1 MPTVD
6 VSSFTE
12 IEAEFLERVHGM
24 VWCNVA
30 TVDRLNRPRSRVL
43 HTIWEGSTGWTATRR
58 HSFKAKHLEHSPQ
71 VSLAY
76 IADLMKPVYVDAL
89 ATWADD
95 LADKQ
100 RVWDLFAS
108 TAPPLGYDPAPIF
121 QSPDHPDFGLLKFTP
136 WRIKLAEGT
145 GKGITYF
152 WRREKGRT

>member
-1 MPTVD
+1 MPTID
-6 VSSFTE
+6 VSTFAE
-12 IEAEFLERVHGM
+12 IEPEFLERVHSM

-43 HTIWEGSTGWTATRR
+43 HTIWEGATGWTGTRR
-58 HSFKAKHLEHSPQ
+58 HSFKARHLEANPH

-76 IADLMKPVYVDAL
+76 IADLLKPVYVEAI

-95 LADKQ
+95 LADKR

-108 TAPPLGYDPAPIF
+108 TPPPLGYDPTPIF
-121 QSPDHPDFGLLKFTP
+121 HSPDHPDFGLLKFTP

-145 GKGITYF
+145 GKGTTYF
-152 WRREKGRT
+152 WRRRTEGA